1 MYFRDDYGEECYKGF
16 SSMQEAVKNLFEDCA
31 EYDELNEDGTYT
43 GNVEFHKGITFEGAY
58 AYAVLPHGNYMY
70 LENVTQEQMIE
81 EIEYDGYWD
90 DDMTEL
96 EDFKHFRRAWFV
108 VKKGGVFISE
118 CGEYDFSDLERAEE
132 KCRRNGWT
140 LKRHDNDFSITEE
153 TEEEPDPYDCGYCSW
168 ADLVQYYEQGHSAE
182 EF

>member
-1 MYFRDDYGEECYKGF
+1 MYFRDDYGEESFKGF
-16 SSMQEAVKNLFEDCA
+16 SSIQEAVKNLFEDCA
-31 EYDELNEDGTYT
+31 EYDGLNEDGTYT
-43 GNVEFHKGITFEGAY
+43 GTVDFYKGITSEGAY
-58 AYAVLPHGNYMY
+58 AYAVLSDGGCAY

-81 EIEYDGYWD
+81 YLEDGYWD

-108 VKKGGVFISE
+108 VKESGVFISE
-118 CGEYDFSDLERAEE
+118 CGKYDFSDLERAEE
-132 KCRRNGWT
+132 KCRKNGWT
-140 LKRHDNDFSITEE
+140 LKRHDNDFSFTEE

-168 ADLVQYYEQGHSAE
+168 ADLVHYYEQGHSAE